1 MNFIVTIKI
10 LRPPM
15 GSCSFV
21 VFEKFTCANLHKIA
35 PDIMLLPLLTLCQ
48 LYLLVLTLNLIFRKI
63 VSSPTLRIGV

>member
-1 MNFIVTIKI
+1 
-10 LRPPM
+10 M

-21 VFEKFTCANLHKIA
+21 VFEKFTCAYLHKIA
-35 PDIMLLPLLTLCQ
+35 LDIMLLPLLILCQ